1 MGTLDAATSEAV
13 SRVVDAANT
22 VLERGNAFRPTFGR
36 RLQAELEGSGL
47 VDVRA
52 EGRVGMWRGGTA
64 GGRVWRLTF
73 EQTREAMEASGLVTA
88 ADVDLMIALCE
99 DPRFRM
105 MSQVTMAAWGRRP
118 T

>member
-1 MGTLDAATSEAV
+1 
-13 SRVVDAANT
+13 
-22 VLERGNAFRPTFGR
+22 
-36 RLQAELEGSGL
+36 
-47 VDVRA
+47 
-52 EGRVGMWRGGTA
+52 MWRGGTA

-73 EQTREAMEASGLVTA
+73 EQTREAMEASGLAAV
-88 ADVDLMIALCE
+88 ADVDLVIALCE